1 MKMNRF
7 VMTAL
12 ASAALFA
19 VPAAHAALIT
29 GSASASGF
37 FQNNTTALGVPTS
50 LVSKLTVFDLLE
62 TALVGSVSGDLTPG
76 TGTGSA
82 FDFEFAFTMAEV
94 FEIDGFSFA
103 ITDWGSINSTAM
115 TCAEGQ
121 CSDRISFSGIGIVE
135 GNGYMPT
142 GFTMSWS
149 AQGSCNESLEIAGQC
164 GPDATASW
172 SASLSATGTEPVDVP
187 EPASLALVG
196 LALLGVGASRRRK
209 A

>member
-12 ASAALFA
+12 ASAALLA
-19 VPAAHAALIT
+19 MPAAHAALIT
-29 GSASASGF
+29 GSASANGF

-50 LVSKLTVFDLLE
+50 LVSELTVFDLLE
-62 TALVGSVSGDLTPG
+62 AALIGSVSGDLTPG

-82 FDFEFAFTMAEV
+82 FDFTFAFTMAEV

-115 TCAEGQ
+115 TCAAG
-121 CSDRISFSGIGIVE
+121 CSDRISFSGVGVVE

-172 SASLSATGTEPVDVP
+172 SASLSATGTEPVQVP

-196 LALLGVGASRRRK
+196 LALLGVGVSRRRK